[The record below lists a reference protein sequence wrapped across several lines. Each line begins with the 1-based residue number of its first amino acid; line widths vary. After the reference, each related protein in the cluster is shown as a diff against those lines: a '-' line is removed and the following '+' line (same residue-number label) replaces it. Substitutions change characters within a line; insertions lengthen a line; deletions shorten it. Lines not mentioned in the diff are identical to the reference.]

1 MKNLITGG
9 AGFIGINLI
18 QKLLELNENVICL
31 DDFSTGLKRS
41 LKKWENNSL
50 FKYLDHDITSPIDI
64 KVDRVW
70 HLACPAS
77 PYYYQKDPIKTSK
90 INFLGT
96 FNALEIAR
104 KNKAR
109 ILFTS
114 SSEIYGNSKN
124 IVQDERDFGNINPIG
139 KRSCYGEGK
148 RIGESLFYDFMRI
161 HSTDIRVAR
170 LFNIYGPNMFPN
182 DGRVISNFICQAL
195 RNEPIT
201 VYGDGCQ
208 TRSFCYIDDLI
219 EGIIKLMNSNY
230 MNPVNIGNPNSEIS
244 ILDLAL
250 KIRGQI
256 NLGSKIEFRDLP
268 NDDPLSR
275 KPSIDIA
282 KKQIFWEPKISFN
295 KGLEYTINYFKQI
308 II

>member
-18 QKLLELNENVICL
+18 QKLLKLKENVICI
-31 DDFSTGLKRS
+31 DNFSTGLKIK
-41 LKKWENNSL
+41 LKKWESNPL
-50 FKYLDHDITSPIDI
+50 FKYLDHDITNPIDI
-64 KVDRVW
+64 KIDRVW

-90 INFLGT
+90 INFIGT
-96 FNALEIAR
+96 LNTLEIAR
-104 KNKAR
+104 QNKAR

-124 IVQDERDFGNINPIG
+124 NLQYENDYGNINPIG
-139 KRSCYGEGK
+139 TRSCYGEGK
-148 RIGESLFYDFMRI
+148 RIAETLFYDYMRI
-161 HSTDIRVAR
+161 YNSDIRVAR

-182 DGRVISNFICQAL
+182 DGRVLSNFICQAL

-201 VYGDGCQ
+201 VYGDGSQ

-219 EGIIKLMNSNY
+219 SGIIKLMNSEY
-230 MNPVNIGNPNSEIS
+230 RNPVNIGNPNSEIS
-244 ILDLAL
+244 IMDLAL
-250 KIRGQI
+250 KIRNKI
-256 NLGSKIEFRDLP
+256 NPNLEIKFKDLP

-275 KPSIDIA
+275 RPSINIA
-282 KKQIFWEPKISFN
+282 KEFILWEPNISLDA
-295 KGLEYTINYFKQI
+295 GLEYTIKYFKKI